1 MNRKQ
6 IILRVQLA
14 NARYKLEP
22 LAGPPELLPG
32 ELAPVWREI
41 ASAMSV
47 PPTTAD
53 ELYLEL
59 MTRELAHWRAH
70 GGDRAALRDL
80 YRGFGQMVVPMRAR
94 RALLFPDAAKPRNF

>member
-14 NARYKLEP
+14 NARFKLEP
-22 LAGPPELLPG
+22 LAGPPEQLPA
-32 ELAPVWREI
+32 ELAPVWHEI
-41 ASAMSV
+41 ARAMSV
-47 PPTTAD
+47 GPTTAD
-53 ELYLEL
+53 AHYLEL

-80 YRGFGQMVVPMRAR
+80 YRGFGQIIVPMRSR